1 METDPTRMCK
11 LLVGLP
17 EVTIL
22 GIGDVAGEAL
32 VVKERS
38 RVILYEVGHSTL
50 GSRSW

>member
-1 METDPTRMCK
+1 VETDPTRMCK

-32 VVKERS
+32 VVKER
-38 RVILYEVGHSTL
+38 
-50 GSRSW
+50 